1 MDQTHKS
8 SPAQRFKVGFG
19 LNMIVMAVSFAL
31 YYLGFFGGVEGP
43 LAMPNIGR
51 ALADIGFTSASFQV
65 MLVIL
70 FIIALTWNWVLNLV
84 SHLTGQRLTC
94 TQGSPQEGFCAE
106 LVQRERED
114 SGKGWTYT
122 CPHGHRRND
131 AHFHPIRKGKWANSL
146 LMASLA
152 AAIMFYFA

>member
-1 MDQTHKS
+1 MDQTQRS
-8 SPAQRFKVGFG
+8 SPAQRFKVSFG
-19 LNMIVMAVSFAL
+19 VNMIVMAVSFGL
-31 YYLGFFGGVEGP
+31 YYLGFFGGVDGP
-43 LAMPNIGR
+43 LTMPNIGR